1 MCTGWGLQLGG
12 DYSTVVGEFLCRVK
26 AATTTRS
33 GRVGV
38 LWDCVACDVPVLVSL
53 LVSSLSLSLSLS
65 LFSFFFFSF
74 YSRDPETHTLAQ
86 KGSRSRTTAAT
97 MQFGSG
103 PRPGAED
110 ANSKKNVRWHVE
122 PHLSTMR
129 LAVERVIRGDDTT
142 TKIANSYGIPA
153 RTLRRY
159 VAHEKMAQ
167 SQQKLPDGRLAKGI
181 LNPDSDDEAAAAAAA
196 AASGPRAP
204 APGVPSS
211 AHPPRTA
218 TNSRPPLPA
227 SSSGARKGQS
237 QPIAIRG
244 PYAVSRA
251 LDPRRQQQLQR
262 QKQLQ
267 QQKLQRQRQQQ
278 QQQQAAAVASASSA
292 MGKRRPSAD
301 GFSDQDPSSES
312 FSDFMN
318 PSHFSGGMST
328 TSPPSSLLDS
338 RFGGA
343 DWDVGL
349 RPGTSVESTAGL
361 FGAPPGL
368 GQDTRGVGDGDG
380 VTGVPL
386 SRERSAD
393 VPVPAPRAV
402 EKRNRGVS
410 MDIFLEAFG
419 STPSP
424 GTSLNS
430 NGSRLLLQAEG
441 KRRNRADSRD
451 LLRLAFTDDDVSA
464 YAPPS
469 ESFSTQLLRAGLRER
484 ARSQGRSDS
493 FDFSAMAADF
503 NEQFALPDSEPSRS
517 FLSHGSLPRSRG
529 NSVWSNDDGDD
540 VLASQLDLAI

>member
-1 MCTGWGLQLGG
+1 ML
-12 DYSTVVGEFLCRVK
+12 
-26 AATTTRS
+26 
-33 GRVGV
+33 
-38 LWDCVACDVPVLVSL
+38 VLV
-53 LVSSLSLSLSLS
+53 LVCV
-65 LFSFFFFSF
+65 
-74 YSRDPETHTLAQ
+74 LANSIYCCDYCFRGLEATQVQ
-86 KGSRSRTTAAT
+86 KGCRPVTIATT
-97 MQFGSG
+97 MQFGNG
-103 PRPGAED
+103 PRPSAED

-159 VAHEKMAQ
+159 VAQEKMAQ
-167 SQQKLPDGRLAKGI
+167 SQQKTPDGRLVKGI
-181 LNPDSDDEAAAAAAA
+181 LNPESDDDEAAAAAAA
-196 AASGPRAP
+196 AAASGVR
-204 APGVPSS
+204 SS
-211 AHPPRTA
+211 ATGVQSAAHSASRTTA
-218 TNSRPPLPA
+218 TAVSGGRPPLSA

-237 QPIAIRG
+237 KPIAIRG

-267 QQKLQRQRQQQ
+267 QQKLQRQRLQQ
-278 QQQQAAAVASASSA
+278 QQQQAAAVPTASSA
-292 MGKRRPSAD
+292 IMGKRRPLAD
-301 GFSDQDPSSES
+301 GFSDQDPSGES

-318 PSHFSGGMST
+318 PSHFSGGMSS

-349 RPGTSVESTAGL
+349 RPGTSVDNASSSAGL
-361 FGAPPGL
+361 FGAPPPGL
-368 GQDTRGVGDGDG
+368 GQDARGVGVGDGDG
-380 VTGVPL
+380 DGVAGVPPL
-386 SRERSAD
+386 ARERSAD
-393 VPVPAPRAV
+393 VPVPAPPPRAV

-419 STPSP
+419 TTPSP

-464 YAPPS
+464 YTPPS

-503 NEQFALPDSEPSRS
+503 NEQFALPDSESSRS